1 MIWKCFHRSGIW
13 KCWGG
18 LRGGQVHLKRG
29 AALALVE
36 RPLLVVGL
44 NQHGVLGSSGEYQGA
59 GLSACPQNAFA
70 L

>member
-1 MIWKCFHRSGIW
+1 M
-13 KCWGG
+13 
-18 LRGGQVHLKRG
+18 HLKRG

-44 NQHGVLGSSGEYQGA
+44 NRHGVLGSSGEYQGA
-59 GLSACPQNAFA
+59 GLSTCPQNAFA